1 MFIESQRSPLLLL
14 LYTLNVYST
23 FHSLQHFLYPPSHL
37 ILGAFLCWIIL
48 FLFVANE
55 METHKERFSNLLEI
69 TGYRNMPEEETYV
82 TKAPSARVLEVVFAT

>member
-1 MFIESQRSPLLLL
+1 MLLL